1 MTDEKSEFEL
11 SCFLEEQ
18 SKLFTLLGVFGGV
31 SLYLA
36 QFPVEANDRW
46 LNVGIVSSLIIFILA
61 AFSIRHRLREE
72 FDSSLFDF
80 IIKPRRESFRV
91 LTFVVPF
98 YLLIISV
105 LSVVFQYP
113 AAGSLIGQAFL
124 VFVGIS
130 TVLWTIVTGE
140 SLVGFDDNLGEVGRD
155 ESVVR
160 FAQYIL
166 VLSLFGVTFAIL
178 GIFHTGNKYGYGFEK
193 LRQFRPGPGFVPFI
207 TSYLAGILLGSLLY
221 VVLSVFL
228 FLLHLIVQYIDR
240 MENKE
245 QFLQAYQVMFG
256 EEQRIEQTKLN
267 EFEDE

>member
-11 SCFLEEQ
+11 SHFLEEQ

-46 LNVGIVSSLIIFILA
+46 LNVGIVSSLIIFTLA

-98 YLLIISV
+98 YLLIFSV
-105 LSVVFQYP
+105 LSVVIQYP
-113 AAGSLIGQAFL
+113 AAGSLIGQAIL

-140 SLVGFDDNLGEVGRD
+140 SLVGFDDDLGEVGRD
-155 ESVVR
+155 ECVVR
-160 FAQYIL
+160 FAQYL
-166 VLSLFGVTFAIL
+166 FVLALSGATLATF
-178 GIFHTGNKYGYGFEK
+178 GIFHTGTKYGYGFEE
-193 LRQFRPGPGFVPFI
+193 LRQFRPGPGAVPFI

-221 VVLSVFL
+221 VALSVL
-228 FLLHLIVQYIDR
+228 LYLLHHMVKRIDQ
-240 MENKE
+240 MENRE
-245 QFLQAYQVMFG
+245 GFVRAYQTVFG
-256 EEQRIEQTKLN
+256 DEQRAEQTELDQFN
-267 EFEDE
+267 DE